1 MQGPERTPLEASSPG
16 GVLSVNLGRSR
27 VLHVTR
33 RATIPA
39 ISGNT
44 EGLKSNHV
52 KRLEATYRRR
62 VRPDEVTSPE
72 LARHL
77 SELSLETGRQIGAL
91 INRRGE
97 IEHVIVGNSFK
108 LELPEIGRVRAGDTR
123 LRGLRLVHTHLKD
136 DPLTPDDLTDL
147 ALLRLDLV
155 CAIVAR
161 PDGLPGKVYLGYLD
175 PEASGEEHKFW
186 KTEVAEGVHGL
197 DFDPVAR
204 AEEIEA
210 AFARSATGREV
221 AVQGRAI
228 LVGVALEGRD
238 RANASMAEMKELA
251 RTAGV
256 QVLDEFIQARP
267 QVDPRYVI
275 GRGKLEELNLRAMQ
289 LFADMIIFD
298 HDLSPAQ
305 ARHIADRT
313 NLKVLDRTQ
322 LILDIFAQHAH
333 SAEGRLQVELA
344 QLRYRLPRL
353 AQRDEGLSRLMGGG
367 VGGRGPGETKLEMD
381 RRRVRDRINV
391 LEKRIDALSAS
402 RQLRR
407 QQRARHDVPVIS
419 IVGYTNAGKSTL
431 LNHLTNSDVVAENKL
446 FATLDPSSRRLRFP
460 RDREVIIT
468 DTVGFIRALPPTL
481 MSAFRATL
489 EELSEADLLLHVVD
503 ASDPEYPQQI
513 EAVERILKELG
524 LHEMPRLLVFNKSD
538 LLEGGVEGHVAHTTA
553 QGRRRD
559 GITISAETGEG
570 LTELL
575 HRVEELLWR
584 EGKSLT
590 PNGAS
595 IQDDPHPH

>member
-1 MQGPERTPLEASSPG
+1 L
-16 GVLSVNLGRSR
+16 
-27 VLHVTR
+27 
-33 RATIPA
+33 
-39 ISGNT
+39 
-44 EGLKSNHV
+44 

-62 VRPDEVTSPE
+62 VRPEEVTSPE

-77 SELSLETGRQIGAL
+77 SELSLDMGRQIGVL
-91 INRRGE
+91 INRRGD
-97 IEHVIVGNSFK
+97 IEHVIVGDAAK

-147 ALLRLDLV
+147 VMLRLDLV
-155 CAIVAR
+155 CAIVVR
-161 PDGLPGKVYLGYLD
+161 PEGLPGKVYLGYLD
-175 PEASGEEHKFW
+175 PEATGERAKYW
-186 KTEVAEGVHGL
+186 KTLVVDDIHGL

-210 AFARSATGREV
+210 GFGRSVAGREI
-221 AVQGRAI
+221 ATQGRAI
-228 LVGVALEGRD
+228 LVGVSTGD
-238 RANASMAEMKELA
+238 RGHANASMAELKELA

-256 QVLDEFIQARP
+256 QVLDTFIQTRNKI
-267 QVDPRYVI
+267 DPRFVI

-289 LFADMIIFD
+289 LFADTIIFD
-298 HDLSPAQ
+298 HDLTPSQ

-313 NLKVLDRTQ
+313 DLKVLDRTQ

-333 SAEGRLQVELA
+333 TAEGRLQVELA

-353 AQRDEGLSRLMGGG
+353 AQRDEGLSRLMGGI
-367 VGGRGPGETKLEMD
+367 GGRGPGETKLEID
-381 RRRVRDRINV
+381 RRRVRDRISM
-391 LEKRIDALSAS
+391 LEKRIDALSAG
-402 RQLRR
+402 RQVRR

-468 DTVGFIRALPPTL
+468 DTVGFIRDLPPTL
-481 MSAFRATL
+481 VSAFRATL
-489 EELSEADLLLHVVD
+489 EELTDADLLLHVVD
-503 ASDPEYPQQI
+503 ASDPDHPRHI
-513 EAVERILKELG
+513 KAVERILKSLG
-524 LHEMPRLLVFNKSD
+524 LEDMPRLLVYNKCD
-538 LLEGGVEGHVAHTTA
+538 LLEGGVEGYVAHGTA
-553 QGRRRD
+553 QSRE
-559 GITISAETGEG
+559 GIPISAETGEG

-575 HRVEELLWR
+575 RRVEELLWR

-590 PNGAS
+590 TSGVS
-595 IQDDPHPH
+595 FQDELHPPH